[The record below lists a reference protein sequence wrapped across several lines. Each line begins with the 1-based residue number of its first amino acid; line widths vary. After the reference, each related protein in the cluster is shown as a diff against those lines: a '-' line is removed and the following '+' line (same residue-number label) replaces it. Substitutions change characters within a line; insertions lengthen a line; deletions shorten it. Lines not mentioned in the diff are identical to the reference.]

1 MTQSTATTAG
11 TTAGTVAARADRQ
24 VDVRTPAG
32 ETAGSVTLPGDLF
45 DAPANVSLL
54 HQVVVAQLAA
64 ARQGTHATK
73 TRGAV
78 SGGGVKPYRQKG
90 TGRARQGSI
99 RAPQFA
105 GGGIVHGPQP
115 RDYSQRT
122 PKKMKAA
129 ALRGALSDRARAG
142 RVHVVTTFVDGDAPR
157 TKAALATLDTISSA
171 KRVLVVLDRED
182 VLNWVSLRNEPRV
195 HLLEAGQ
202 LNTYDVLVSDEVV
215 FTRTALG
222 EFVAARHG
230 AGSGSGVD
238 TGPTSLTKAD
248 RTEPARTEPDVAEL
262 DVAKP
267 DLTTPDIPGA
277 IPSVQPAQ
285 GTTDLDTADA
295 GSTDAGSTTDSTEE
309 KA

>member
-1 MTQSTATTAG
+1 VTQSTATTA
-11 TTAGTVAARADRQ
+11 TSEAARADRQ

-45 DAPANVSLL
+45 DATANVSLL

-64 ARQGTHATK
+64 ARQGTHSTK

-105 GGGIVHGPQP
+105 GGGTVHGPQP

-129 ALRGALSDRARAG
+129 ALRGALSDRAREG
-142 RVHVVTTFVDGDAPR
+142 RVHVVTTFVDGDAPK
-157 TKAALATLDTISSA
+157 TKAALATLDVITSA
-171 KRVLVVLDRED
+171 KRVLVVLDRDD

-215 FTRTALG
+215 FTETALA
-222 EFVAARHG
+222 EFVAGPHG
-230 AGSGSGVD
+230 GKA
-238 TGPTSLTKAD
+238 TTSL
-248 RTEPARTEPDVAEL
+248 E
-262 DVAKP
+262 KP

-277 IPSVQPAQ
+277 IPSMQPAQ
-285 GTTDLDTADA
+285 GTTDLDLQAGADTA
-295 GSTDAGSTTDSTEE
+295 TDSTEE